1 MKTGFAVALLAVAM
15 LCACALAQENT
26 TEYWTMIGD
35 DLAMNESNYQGALV
49 AFEKAI
55 QIDPENMG
63 AWDRKA
69 LIHYVLSKQAYLR
82 VLSLSE
88 KWLENNPQ
96 DARAWQARAA
106 ALQSLDRID
115 ESNQSLEKAIE
126 IYDQET
132 RENPGNATAW
142 FYKAEVMANRT
153 DALAAYEKVIE
164 LNGSMKIT
172 AMLTKGNILLN
183 LGKSEEAI
191 AVIDNAI
198 QLNPKNPQAWKEKA
212 LDSYVLGKYNESL
225 AAYEMVIELEP
236 EYAPAWIWKGKGDAL
251 KALGRQSEADAA
263 YARAEELDIDSSA
276 PVQENAAQDWYRRG
290 NDLERN
296 GSYEDAVNAYDKAI
310 EINPKY
316 TAAWSDKGRAL
327 SRMAIF
333 PNSTGKY
340 NESLKAFDKAIELDP
355 LNSTIWS
362 FKGQTLTSMATFT
375 GNESIYNESLEA
387 LDNALQIDPKN
398 PQAWDFKGA
407 TLMSMRRNNES
418 VEAFDRAIE
427 NIGRYQG
434 NQTEELSGL
443 WLTRA
448 VVLQQAGRMNEALLS
463 FDKAVQ
469 IVPEYYDARMMR
481 GRALFNLGE
490 YNLSIEDFDAA
501 ASNTERSPSAM
512 ANAWIS
518 KADALMKIGKY
529 EDAKAIYDKTV
540 ELNYSADA
548 FGTDTYYLARG
559 WQGEGNV
566 LAKLGSYNE
575 SLQAFDK
582 AIELRP
588 YFVYEVWSDK
598 GLALSEMERY
608 DEAIDAYDRAI
619 EATAETDSPRAW
631 IGKGNLLD
639 KMGKHDEAIKA
650 YDEAIKIC
658 DKFLELYPLNGDAWY
673 YKGATLKALGRNVEA
688 DAAFAKADN
697 RWFSS

>member
-1 MKTGFAVALLAVAM
+1 LRSSGRYDEAVKAFDRALELYPIHADAGIAHAQKGRGDSLTCLGKHDEALEAYGAAVEASDEAISAFNNATPLDRAVSFTFDLYPLDREFWHDRAFALHSIGHENTTDYQIDKAEELAYNSSFEEVISALDE
-15 LCACALAQENT
+15 ALKMDPRNETILIRKASYLNIVGRVNESSAQENT

-164 LNGSMKIT
+164 LNGSMEIT

-191 AVIDNAI
+191 AVIDKAI
-198 QLNPKNPQAWKEKA
+198 QLDPKNPQAWKEKA

-263 YARAEELDIDSSA
+263 YARAEEL
-276 PVQENAAQDWYRRG
+276 N
-290 NDLERN
+290 
-296 GSYEDAVNAYDKAI
+296 
-310 EINPKY
+310 
-316 TAAWSDKGRAL
+316 
-327 SRMAIF
+327 
-333 PNSTGKY
+333 
-340 NESLKAFDKAIELDP
+340 P
-355 LNSTIWS
+355 LNSTIWA
-362 FKGQTLTSMATFT
+362 FKGQALTSMATFT

-398 PQAWDFKGA
+398 HQ
-407 TLMSMRRNNES
+407 
-418 VEAFDRAIE
+418 
-427 NIGRYQG
+427 
-434 NQTEELSGL
+434 
-443 WLTRA
+443 
-448 VVLQQAGRMNEALLS
+448 
-463 FDKAVQ
+463 
-469 IVPEYYDARMMR
+469 
-481 GRALFNLGE
+481 
-490 YNLSIEDFDAA
+490 
-501 ASNTERSPSAM
+501 
-512 ANAWIS
+512 
-518 KADALMKIGKY
+518 
-529 EDAKAIYDKTV
+529 
-540 ELNYSADA
+540 
-548 FGTDTYYLARG
+548 
-559 WQGEGNV
+559 
-566 LAKLGSYNE
+566 
-575 SLQAFDK
+575 
-582 AIELRP
+582 
-588 YFVYEVWSDK
+588 
-598 GLALSEMERY
+598 
-608 DEAIDAYDRAI
+608 
-619 EATAETDSPRAW
+619 
-631 IGKGNLLD
+631 
-639 KMGKHDEAIKA
+639 
-650 YDEAIKIC
+650 
-658 DKFLELYPLNGDAWY
+658 AWY
-673 YKGATLKALGRNVEA
+673 YKGAALKARGCNVEA
-688 DAAFAKADN
+688 NAAFAKADN

>member
-1 MKTGFAVALLAVAM
+1 MNT
-15 LCACALAQENT
+15 ALA
-26 TEYWTMIGD
+26 
-35 DLAMNESNYQGALV
+35 S
-49 AFEKAI
+49 
-55 QIDPENMG
+55 
-63 AWDRKA
+63 
-69 LIHYVLSKQAYLR
+69 
-82 VLSLSE
+82 
-88 KWLENNPQ
+88 
-96 DARAWQARAA
+96 
-106 ALQSLDRID
+106 
-115 ESNQSLEKAIE
+115 
-126 IYDQET
+126 
-132 RENPGNATAW
+132 
-142 FYKAEVMANRT
+142 
-153 DALAAYEKVIE
+153 
-164 LNGSMKIT
+164 
-172 AMLTKGNILLN
+172 
-183 LGKSEEAI
+183 
-191 AVIDNAI
+191 
-198 QLNPKNPQAWKEKA
+198 
-212 LDSYVLGKYNESL
+212 
-225 AAYEMVIELEP
+225 
-236 EYAPAWIWKGKGDAL
+236 
-251 KALGRQSEADAA
+251 
-263 YARAEELDIDSSA
+263 
-276 PVQENAAQDWYRRG
+276 
-290 NDLERN
+290 
-296 GSYEDAVNAYDKAI
+296 
-310 EINPKY
+310 
-316 TAAWSDKGRAL
+316 
-327 SRMAIF
+327 
-333 PNSTGKY
+333 KY

-398 PQAWDFKGA
+398 PQAWDFKSA

-418 VEAFDRAIE
+418 VEAVDRAIE

-463 FDKAVQ
+463 FDKAVM

-490 YNLSIEDFDAA
+490 HNLSIEDFDAA

-512 ANAWIS
+512 AHAWIS

-529 EDAKAIYDKTV
+529 EDAKAIYDKTI

-548 FGTDTYYLARG
+548 FGTGTYYLARG
-559 WQGEGNV
+559 WQGEGNA

-582 AIELRP
+582 VIELRP
-588 YFVYEVWSDK
+588 YFVYEAWCDK

-608 DEAIDAYDRAI
+608 DVAIDAYDRAI

-631 IGKGNLLD
+631 IGKGNVLD

-658 DKFLELYPLNGDAWY
+658 DRLLVLYPLNGDAWY
-673 YKGATLKALGRNVEA
+673 YKGAALKALGRNSEA

-697 RWFSS
+697 RWFCS